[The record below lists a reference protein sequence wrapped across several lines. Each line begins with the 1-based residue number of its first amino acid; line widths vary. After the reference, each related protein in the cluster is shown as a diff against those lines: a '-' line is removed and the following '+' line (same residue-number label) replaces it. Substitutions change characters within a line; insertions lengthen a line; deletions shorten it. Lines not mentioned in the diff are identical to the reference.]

1 MSTIVTTAEAIPS
14 APYYV
19 LSDDAFMSD
28 WGEAQG
34 RVNTIILPCSDWA
47 EAETVATNA
56 ATAPS
61 SATCGPSTASPPSP
75 RAWSTVS

>member
-1 MSTIVTTAEAIPS
+1 MVAGDTDAVRRGRAGRRRTMSTIITTAEAIPP

-34 RVNTIILPCSDWA
+34 RVNNDHLALLRPCGS
-47 EAETVATNA
+47 
-56 ATAPS
+56 
-61 SATCGPSTASPPSP
+61 
-75 RAWSTVS
+75 